1 MEKMLQA
8 SGSGLAHSA
17 RLINYDPENPDK
29 LREFDNFDAAFAFDE
44 ECRLNGT
51 GGRKAVHLP
60 KPKDTVPKDQL
71 ALEKAMKHAVEEDKD
86 TKIPIVNLSGTP
98 ACSDAQGSSRREKN
112 RLTLILRQSIHGVFD
127 PNVKVPEGRI
137 RDAVLLTP
145 AAKHAHL
152 EHFSVTTKNVP
163 QKTELPI
170 SAF

>member
-1 MEKMLQA
+1 MQRARGKADYCEMVVMEKMLQA

-71 ALEKAMKHAVEEDKD
+71 ALEKAMKHAVEEDGNKTRVHLENYS
-86 TKIPIVNLSGTP
+86 TKI
-98 ACSDAQGSSRREKN
+98 
-112 RLTLILRQSIHGVFD
+112 
-127 PNVKVPEGRI
+127 
-137 RDAVLLTP
+137 
-145 AAKHAHL
+145 
-152 EHFSVTTKNVP
+152 
-163 QKTELPI
+163 
-170 SAF
+170 

>member
-1 MEKMLQA
+1 MQRARGKADYCEMVVMEKMLQA

-71 ALEKAMKHAVEEDKD
+71 ALDMSFAEPSYGLRDHTYEADCKLEKREAGAKVIRSAGNRGQCSFHEQ
-86 TKIPIVNLSGTP
+86 P
-98 ACSDAQGSSRREKN
+98 AS
-112 RLTLILRQSIHGVFD
+112 
-127 PNVKVPEGRI
+127 
-137 RDAVLLTP
+137 
-145 AAKHAHL
+145 
-152 EHFSVTTKNVP
+152 
-163 QKTELPI
+163 
-170 SAF
+170 